1 MTPETGALLLHEVA
15 PRIRAAVPR
24 SVRTVG
30 SEDHEELIQD
40 TICMAAR
47 LYENAERAGKSVSP
61 SNIAY
66 YAIQHVRSGRRAWG
80 QSTTD
85 LLHPGTQLCG
95 RSRLEGFEDP
105 VRTEEG
111 STDPLLLA
119 DVFSV
124 HEEDPSIEAAR
135 KLDWEQFT
143 ATLNDRFRAIV
154 EVLAQGGCLKE
165 VAARFK
171 VSVSTI
177 QNNKQQLAVRL
188 REFFGVEILKEIGAI
203 PQWRTNLLV
212 HREMLACREEHQ
224 PA

>member
-1 MTPETGALLLHEVA
+1 
-15 PRIRAAVPR
+15 
-24 SVRTVG
+24 
-30 SEDHEELIQD
+30 
-40 TICMAAR
+40 MAAR
-47 LYENAERAGKSVSP
+47 LYENAERAGKAVSP

-66 YAIQHVRSGRRAWG
+66 YAIQRVRSGRRAWG

-95 RSRLEGFEDP
+95 RSRMEGFEDL

-124 HEEDPSIEAAR
+124 HEEDPSMEAAR
-135 KLDWEQFT
+135 NLDWKQFT
-143 ATLNDRFRAIV
+143 ATLNERFRAIV
-154 EVLAQGGCLKE
+154 EVIAQGGCLKE

-224 PA
+224 PV